1 MNEGSGKTW
10 FGAKTVLRHPGLER
24 EPGKSCYEE
33 RVVLIHASD
42 EEEALK
48 LAEQEANE
56 YADGL
61 ATKFLGYVNIFRMD
75 CTLGS
80 LAEVFSIMR
89 TTTMEEDEFVTHFYD
104 DGTFH
109 TR

>member
-56 YADGL
+56 YADGS
-61 ATKFLGYVNIFRMD
+61 ATKFRLREHLPDGLYAWITGRGLLD
-75 CTLGS
+75 H
-80 LAEVFSIMR
+80 AI
-89 TTTMEEDEFVTHFYD
+89 DD
-104 DGTFH
+104 DG
-109 TR
+109 RG

>member
-1 MNEGSGKTW
+1 MNEGSEKTW
-10 FGAKTVLRHPGLER
+10 FGAKTLFRHPGLER

-42 EEEALK
+42 EEEASR
-48 LAEQEANE
+48 LAEEEANE
-56 YADGL
+56 YADGSS
-61 ATKFLGYVNIFRMD
+61 TRFLGYVNIFRID
-75 CTLGS
+75 DTIGS
-80 LAEVFSIMR
+80 RAEVFSIMR
-89 TTTMEEDEFVTHFYD
+89 STTMEEDEFVTHYYD